1 MKSELLKILV
11 VLTFSF
17 SFLSCAQSTKQNN
30 ETETMEAV
38 QKRVVS
44 LISPEELNKITDE
57 IQLIDVR
64 TPKEFAEGHLSN
76 AVNINFYDSN
86 FMEEMSKLDKNKD
99 LYIYCRSGGR
109 SGKAAKKLKSQGF
122 LKVYDLEGGIL
133 NWNQNKMKVVK

>member
-1 MKSELLKILV
+1 MKSELLKISV
-11 VLTFSF
+11 VLIFSI

-133 NWNQNKMKVVK
+133 NWNQSKMKVVK

>member
-1 MKSELLKILV
+1 MKSELLKISV
-11 VLTFSF
+11 VLIFSI

-122 LKVYDLEGGIL
+122 LKIYDLEGGIL
-133 NWNQNKMKVVK
+133 NWNQSKMKVVK

>member
-1 MKSELLKILV
+1 MKSELLKISV
-11 VLTFSF
+11 VLIFSI

-122 LKVYDLEGGIL
+122 LKVYDLDGGIL
-133 NWNQNKMKVVK
+133 NWNQSKMKVVK